1 MILTTEDKLKFFK
14 DFGGSET
21 NTGSAEA
28 QIAILTH
35 RIKHLSEHLKTHK
48 KDHSTRRSLVIMV
61 GKRRRLQRYLMKKD
75 INRYRAIN
83 EKLGL
88 RR

>member
-1 MILTTEDKLKFFK
+1 MILTKEDKLKFFK

-28 QIAILTH
+28 QIAMLTH
-35 RIKHLSEHLKTHK
+35 RIKHLSDHLQTHK

-61 GKRRRLQRYLMKKD
+61 GQRRRLQKFLMKKD